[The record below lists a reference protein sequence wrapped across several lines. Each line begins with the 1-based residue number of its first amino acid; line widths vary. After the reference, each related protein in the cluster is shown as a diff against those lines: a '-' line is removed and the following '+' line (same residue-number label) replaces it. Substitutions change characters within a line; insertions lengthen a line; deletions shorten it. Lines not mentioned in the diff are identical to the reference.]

1 LRKQNQNQETR
12 TTTEIYN
19 KPRLTQITTL
29 TTTQNNT
36 KITQNK
42 LK

>member
-1 LRKQNQNQETR
+1 M
-12 TTTEIYN
+12 
-19 KPRLTQITTL
+19 QITTL